1 MDEGKKKNQN
11 KKKRKKEK
19 QLTQL
24 ELQQQ
29 KYDEEK
35 LKVHLE
41 KEEKIKQETDHYRE
55 TIMFMQSFPHKKDAN
70 NNRLRAQECRKH
82 AQPME
87 CKDIHRGKL
96 GWLFGPLGFGCLQY
110 MKLNH
115 PLISLIIINFIDDS
129 IATLNSWMDLNVNIL
144 FAFNLFDSLI
154 SIYVYTE
161 LLED

>member
-1 MDEGKKKNQN
+1 
-11 KKKRKKEK
+11 
-19 QLTQL
+19 
-24 ELQQQ
+24 
-29 KYDEEK
+29 
-35 LKVHLE
+35 
-41 KEEKIKQETDHYRE
+41 
-55 TIMFMQSFPHKKDAN
+55 
-70 NNRLRAQECRKH
+70 
-82 AQPME
+82 ME